1 MRFLHGKD
9 STKIMIKN
17 LCLYMNQYGSKNT
30 KMKMPQIQV
39 KSKIKKNSYCFW
51 LTDCIAKGK
60 FHMLSCGNVLFR
72 ERSAVK

>member
-1 MRFLHGKD
+1 MSFLRGKD

-39 KSKIKKNSYCFW
+39 KSKIKKNTVTVFGW
-51 LTDCIAKGK
+51 LIALQRGNFTCCHVEMFCLGK
-60 FHMLSCGNVLFR
+60 EVL
-72 ERSAVK
+72 